1 MLLKPRTAAFTFLL
15 GRPRP
20 TACRVAPCAVQT
32 GIAAFISSS
41 AFVIV
46 RVLGPTPGEDAVFF
60 AIAASERRR

>member
-1 MLLKPRTAAFTFLL
+1 MLLKPGTASFSFLL
-15 GRPRP
+15 GQPRH
-20 TACRVAPCAVQT
+20 TAYRVAPCAVQT

-60 AIAASERRR
+60 AIAATDRRS